1 MTVDG
6 KGQGELFG
14 GKRSR
19 VADPGG
25 RGNPTN
31 APTPGRRPRRG
42 AEFVADPATAAHAE
56 TRRKL
61 ADRLEWIALQIG
73 YGFGPK
79 GFALWHVREAAIVEG
94 ALTGTESDGD
104 PRALSWLG
112 ALLPGLARR
121 GLIEK
126 LVIDGRPQYDTSESA
141 QAHGNK
147 NVLWK
152 LTADGRGYVESRH
165 PR

>member
-1 MTVDG
+1 MTPV
-6 KGQGELFG
+6 Q
-14 GKRSR
+14 
-19 VADPGG
+19 
-25 RGNPTN
+25 
-31 APTPGRRPRRG
+31 
-42 AEFVADPATAAHAE
+42 AEE
-56 TRRKL
+56 RRKL

-79 GFALWHVREAAIVEG
+79 GFALWHVREAAVVEG
-94 ALTGTESDGD
+94 ALTGEEGKTN
-104 PRALSWLG
+104 PRELSWLG

-126 LVIDGRPQYDTSESA
+126 LVIDGRPQYDTSENDR
-141 QAHGNK
+141 AHGNK

-152 LTADGRGYVESRH
+152 LTRDGRGYVEARH